1 MLVVVKPVLIFDCIS
16 IDEIQI
22 GKSRLSSMNRW
33 FHLQHMAQRGQS
45 SPSAELRP
53 SLWALGWRIR
63 QARCL
68 LLISIVLVDLW
79 QNGSDTSLKPLVMST
94 ELRFC
99 PKGSSVKCTGG
110 GIYALRRLHIKLK
123 HILLHLILIIR
134 RRQIKKAWD
143 SLYLSDSAVLDYL
156 TPR

>member
-1 MLVVVKPVLIFDCIS
+1 MDWQLHWQGVAFKSVFVVFYAASPVD
-16 IDEIQI
+16 
-22 GKSRLSSMNRW
+22 SRFRW
-33 FHLQHMAQRGQS
+33 WHMAQREQS

-53 SLWALGWRIR
+53 SIWALGWRIR

-94 ELRFC
+94 ELIFC

-123 HILLHLILIIR
+123 HILLHLILIIK